1 MRENMREEIVA
12 VSWLDE
18 DRYHALFSRGGYGVY
33 TASLKRAQ
41 LGDQIELGEDDL
53 IFEGPLGRIALN
65 VDGLPAPSQ
74 IEEPQRILRPM
85 TAGEVALARR
95 VASLRGFDWH
105 WIGGSED
112 GEEPLLYGTGEGSV
126 RRLRETS
133 FPHLCHHANALRMM
147 LLLAQG
153 WGADV
158 YAKILKKIGEG
169 GEGVRGLGIAAAQV
183 AVDLGGFTRPP
194 TRSWRDEA
202 SGSTLVVSGGF
213 QPYTIQVNLRAWGD
227 SPRFFRSINGV
238 EAGFLEGHSSL
249 EEAKLAAEDALR
261 RHLEATLWDLQ
272 LRTGR

>member
-1 MRENMREEIVA
+1 MGEDMRESIVA

-53 IFEGPLGRIALN
+53 IFHGPHARVS
-65 VDGLPAPSQ
+65 VDQPTAYEQLK
-74 IEEPQRILRPM
+74 EPQRILRPM
-85 TAGEVALARR
+85 TADEVTLARR

-133 FPHLCHHANALRMM
+133 FPHLCHHANGLRMM
-147 LLLAQG
+147 HLLAQG
-153 WGADV
+153 WGGEV
-158 YAKILKKIGEG
+158 YAKILKKIGEV
-169 GEGVRGLGIAAAQV
+169 GEGVEGFGIAVAQV

-194 TRSWRDEA
+194 ARSWRNEA

-213 QPYTIQVNLRAWGD
+213 QPYTIHVSLRAWGD

-238 EAGFLEGHSSL
+238 EAGFVEGHSSL
-249 EEAKLAAEDALR
+249 EEAKLAAENALR
-261 RHLEATLWDLQ
+261 QHLEATLRDLQ
-272 LRTGR
+272 FRTGRA